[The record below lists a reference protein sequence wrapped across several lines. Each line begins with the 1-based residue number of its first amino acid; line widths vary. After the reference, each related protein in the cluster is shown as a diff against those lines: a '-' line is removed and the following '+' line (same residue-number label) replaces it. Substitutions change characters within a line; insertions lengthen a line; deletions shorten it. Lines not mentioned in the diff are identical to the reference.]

1 MFSNPKPRTL
11 SLIFL
16 GILTTCAGAQP
27 TEKSIEWK
35 ASEVLPPAIVSG
47 LNSQV
52 LDPVENDGYL
62 NIYRLKSKFG
72 EMRVVSTD
80 KLYQRVHEFDAIAQ
94 MEKLKG
100 TQEFAKGVEAQA
112 GKVVQGAANLV
123 TDPVDTTKKVFS
135 GIGRM
140 FQNIG
145 NAISGDQAPSNGNAL
160 ADLSGFGKVERSYAK
175 QFSVDPYSRNS
186 YLQDTL
192 KDVSRAG
199 FLGGTAA
206 SLGMGGV
213 GNLSMLATG
222 DAALKDIIY
231 TKSAQDLATFN
242 SETLKSMGVS
252 DDLIDLFLRNQNFT
266 NTERA
271 AIVLALKRMPK
282 TQNRQNFIKFA
293 VLTDNG
299 DVAAFRR
306 RQVEMYAAY
315 DQKQSHIQE
324 FRFLDQFAAARLE
337 DGSLLLMAPLDHL
350 LWTPEIANYLTAV
363 NQQVAAQ
370 TNPPRKLL
378 WFSGT
383 ASPLALKNLKQ
394 AGWQVEQKVAD
405 RLK

>member
-1 MFSNPKPRTL
+1 MSVKSHR
-11 SLIFL
+11 LIL
-16 GILTTCAGAQP
+16 IGLLTTALWAEGGP
-27 TEKSIEWK
+27 FEKTAELK
-35 ASEVLPPAIVSG
+35 AADVLPAALVSG
-47 LNSQV
+47 TNSQV

-80 KLYQRVHEFDAIAQ
+80 KLNQRIHEFDAIAQ

-100 TQEFAKGVEAQA
+100 TQEFAKGVENQA

-145 NAISGDQAPSNGNAL
+145 NTISGNQAPSDGNAV

-175 QFSVDPYSRNS
+175 QFAVDPYSRNS

-206 SLGMGGV
+206 SFGMGPV
-213 GNLSMLATG
+213 GNLSMVSTT
-222 DAALKDIIY
+222 DNALKDLIY
-231 TKSAQDLATFN
+231 TKSAQDVATYN
-242 SETLKSMGVS
+242 SDTLKKMGVS
-252 DDLIDLFLRNQNFT
+252 DDLTDLFLRNQNFT
-266 NTERA
+266 NTERT
-271 AIVLALKRMPK
+271 AIVMALSSMPN

-306 RQVEMYAAY
+306 RQIEMYAAY
-315 DQKQSHIQE
+315 DAKQAHIQE
-324 FRFLDQFAAARLE
+324 FRFMDQFAAAILE
-337 DGSLLLMAPLDHL
+337 DGSLLMMAPLDHL
-350 LWTPEIANYLTAV
+350 LWTQNIANYVASV
-363 NQQVAAQ
+363 NQHVASQA
-370 TNPPRKLL
+370 TPPRKLL

-383 ASPLALKNLKQ
+383 ASSLALKNLAA
-394 AGWQVEQKVAD
+394 AGWQVQQKATD

>member
-1 MFSNPKPRTL
+1 MLAKSNR
-11 SLIFL
+11 LIL
-16 GILTTCAGAQP
+16 IGLLTTTVWAQGGP
-27 TEKSIEWK
+27 FEKTTELK
-35 ASEVLPPAIVSG
+35 AADVLPAAVVSG
-47 LNSQV
+47 TNSQV

-80 KLYQRVHEFDAIAQ
+80 KLYQRAHEFDAIAQ

-145 NAISGDQAPSNGNAL
+145 NTISGNEAPSNGNAV

-206 SLGMGGV
+206 SFGMGGV
-213 GNLSMLATG
+213 GNLAMVATT
-222 DAALKDIIY
+222 DNALKDMIY
-231 TKSAQDLATFN
+231 TKSAQDVATYN
-242 SETLKSMGVS
+242 SDTLKAMGVS
-252 DDLIDLFLRNQNFT
+252 DDLTDLFLRNQNFT
-266 NTERA
+266 NTERT
-271 AIVLALKRMPK
+271 AIVMALNSMPK

-293 VLTDNG
+293 VLTDNA

-306 RQVEMYAAY
+306 RQIEMYAGY
-315 DQKQSHIQE
+315 DAKQAHIQE
-324 FRFLDQFAAARLE
+324 FRFMDQFAAALLA
-337 DGSLLLMAPLDHL
+337 DGSVLMMAPLDHL
-350 LWTPEIANYLTAV
+350 LWTQEIATYVTSV
-363 NQQVAAQ
+363 NQRVASQA
-370 TNPPRKLL
+370 TPPRKML

-383 ASPLALKNLKQ
+383 ASPLALKNLSA

-405 RLK
+405 KLK